1 VSEEETRKLLVSIN
15 DLVETPLTEAQLIR
29 TFDRCWLELN
39 TSVAEALSGL
49 PDDEKRAECPTDE
62 LIEEILTTVRSLA
75 SYRIDDDA
83 MAHWI
88 VFFRALLDFG
98 QQIESVAVSDTTDSS
113 DKTIK
118 FCRLSLNH
126 LRMTLNLAGPKIAKS
141 SKIKDLTAEGK
152 SIMAGLEQAIIDMS
166 PF

>member
-1 VSEEETRKLLVSIN
+1 MSEEETRKLLVSIN

-29 TFDRCWLELN
+29 TFDRCWPELN